1 VSHLAIHDL
10 AAVPRRDASSGGA
23 QVPDVVAVGCSAPVY
38 HESLSA
44 FGGAADPLFD
54 DIDGEVLAV
63 LASARSSLRTL
74 YKGYFAM
81 ELTQKPLQQSLAA
94 AFSEA
99 EHGFVQLLT
108 DFEVVPGL
116 ASGASAH
123 AVFRKVTESRRI
135 PDDIVAEL
143 SSSCKLLG
151 RNFTYAHFVVAIA
164 LSAQKCFA
172 DSGPR
177 AVRRFFEWMDSSKGR
192 VVFSG
197 AFPGVLAAGA
207 TLRLAAGQRGSEDD
221 QNPPASQRPHTASV
235 ALGSG
240 RAGESKMTGSEFASP
255 VAASSQGS
263 GAETPA
269 TRQRGMSFQFGAD
282 ARRRSVAS
290 RGAAQVAVASLP
302 ETSRRVVAHVFG
314 HYASLG
320 DPLNRSNLSSLKFNR
335 LLRDCGILSSDGS
348 DGLAFVPEQRR
359 RSSGVADGGGGGG
372 GDATNR
378 SRMTPISESGP
389 RRSLRFSVSSAS
401 ALLGELPLRVFQ
413 QPPMSRVDADLVFVQ
428 AVKVQ
433 DTDTAQAAKPGMSRS
448 SSARSSLGGS
458 PASKQ
463 AGASQQQRKGRAM
476 TIDGFA
482 WALADIAART
492 LCPQPDEGDG
502 LGVLEEFCR
511 RVLAPLQEAHGEA
524 GAGGAD
530 RLTFIV
536 EFLSEPQTERLLQRC
551 SAGLE
556 KVFRA
561 YAMDNGRP
569 HWNSDSLS
577 KFAQDFELAE
587 ELTRLPLQR
596 IFQDCVQ
603 HESCN
608 GGPAAERGELSAAG
622 LPLALA
628 MISQKVYMAA
638 ATIAPMD
645 RLLTLFARLNGVAAL
660 PAFSA
665 RLGLQSDSLLPIPR
679 VRRSS
684 SQPVVERPRSGSS
697 RKRDSEGEMSW
708 ADLMAAN

>member
-1 VSHLAIHDL
+1 MNL
-10 AAVPRRDASSGGA
+10 RRPS
-23 QVPDVVAVGCSAPVY
+23 
-38 HESLSA
+38 
-44 FGGAADPLFD
+44 
-54 DIDGEVLAV
+54 
-63 LASARSSLRTL
+63 
-74 YKGYFAM
+74 
-81 ELTQKPLQQSLAA
+81 
-94 AFSEA
+94 
-99 EHGFVQLLT
+99 
-108 DFEVVPGL
+108 
-116 ASGASAH
+116 
-123 AVFRKVTESRRI
+123 RKLVW
-135 PDDIVAEL
+135 AG
-143 SSSCKLLG
+143 K
-151 RNFTYAHFVVAIA
+151 A
-164 LSAQKCFA
+164 
-172 DSGPR
+172 
-177 AVRRFFEWMDSSKGR
+177 KGR

-207 TLRLAAGQRGSEDD
+207 TLRLAAGKRGSEDD
-221 QNPPASQRPHTASV
+221 QNPPASQRSHTASV
-235 ALGSG
+235 ALGSS
-240 RAGESKMTGSEFASP
+240 RAGESQMTDSEFASP
-255 VAASSQGS
+255 AAASSQGS
-263 GAETPA
+263 GAETPP

-290 RGAAQVAVASLP
+290 RGTAQVAVASLP
-302 ETSRRVVAHVFG
+302 EASRRVVAHVFG

-348 DGLAFVPEQRR
+348 DGLAFVAEQRR

-389 RRSLRFSVSSAS
+389 RRLLRFSVSSAS

-433 DTDTAQAAKPGMSRS
+433 DTDTAQAAKPGLSRS

-458 PASKQ
+458 PAGKQ

-492 LCPQPDEGDG
+492 LGPQPDGGDG

-524 GAGGAD
+524 GVGGAD
-530 RLTFIV
+530 RLTFFV

-561 YAMDNGRP
+561 YAMDNGRLRP

-608 GGPAAERGELSAAG
+608 GGPAAERGELSAVG

-665 RLGLQSDSLLPIPR
+665 RLGVQSDSLLPIPR

-697 RKRDSEGEMSW
+697 KKRDSEGEMSW